1 MHLVHF
7 ALVIPWQCSP
17 GLILSLTTSMVLCGL
32 SALAGGWALQIGA
45 EWQSVLTGDAISRGE
60 LFSDDYPALL
70 ATQFVWGSVLGG
82 DSFNEYYGALF
93 FANASNSALRIYTA
107 SLAAHRLSW
116 GRKHERCFSAE
127 NRR

>member
-1 MHLVHF
+1 MVSVDHGNQSWPR
-7 ALVIPWQCSP
+7 ATA
-17 GLILSLTTSMVLCGL
+17 GRDSLGR
-32 SALAGGWALQIGA
+32 AHDGGAGGWALQIGA
-45 EWQSVLTGDAISRGE
+45 EWQSVLTGDAISSGE

-116 GRKHERCFSAE
+116 GREHERGFSS
-127 NRR
+127 

>member
-1 MHLVHF
+1 M
-7 ALVIPWQCSP
+7 
-17 GLILSLTTSMVLCGL
+17 LCGS

-116 GRKHERCFSAE
+116 GREHERGFSS
-127 NRR
+127 